1 MDVAS
6 PRRIPLGEKLDRL
19 VGPHVHKLH
28 HAVAVFA
35 AVGGPGAA
43 AATDVNVRVVVVCHI
58 VVTVVPHLPFS
69 SIVAAKDVRVPVP
82 EEIVYLNVV
91 HERRQALALR

>member
-1 MDVAS
+1 MDVAT

-28 HAVAVFA
+28 RAVA

-69 SIVAAKDVRVPVP
+69 NSVAAKDVRIPVP